1 MIEITSLLRIPK
13 RRLTLPSAQMF
24 PAGCCMPQV
33 ASLNAHRVLEA
44 DIHGDTLVVTPAGD
58 AVGFGLNVVNGEVA
72 KVLEVAKS
80 DRVKHLIID
89 LSQSNY
95 FGSVM
100 IGEFMRLGLAVRDRG
115 GRIAL
120 SGASVDMQ
128 DVLRIMKLDVMWEI
142 FPNRTEA
149 LSSIARVP
157 FFEHVWRKRRWFA
170 AAAAI
175 CLAIVIY
182 IVIPRPQYER
192 IYFPEVKKVW
202 EDILELRH
210 RQASDSEW
218 EILAARADT
227 KLKPIVAHLERYAN
241 ADRPAAR
248 ELLWL
253 ARDSIPQAL
262 HERNR
267 PWRGPDAM
275 MGNMFLEQI
284 EALLAGKPL
293 PEGGAPEEAGAHKPQ
308 VPTPGSTP
316 LPGAAHA
323 PPAAHAA
330 PSTPVTPAPAAPVPE
345 TPASPVTPPQ

>member
-1 MIEITSLLRIPK
+1 
-13 RRLTLPSAQMF
+13 
-24 PAGCCMPQV
+24 MPQV
-33 ASLNAHRVLEA
+33 ASLSTHRVLEA
-44 DIHGDTLVVTPAGD
+44 EIHGDTLVVTPAGD

-80 DRVKHLIID
+80 DRVKHLVID
-89 LSQSNY
+89 LSQANY

-142 FPNRTEA
+142 FPSRTDA

-170 AAAAI
+170 VAAAI
-175 CLAIVIY
+175 ALAIVIY

-262 HERNR
+262 QERNR
-267 PWRGPDAM
+267 PWKGPDAL
-275 MGNMFLEQI
+275 MGSLFLAQI
-284 EALLAGKPL
+284 EALLTNQPL
-293 PEGGAPEEAGAHKPQ
+293 PDTIPSEIEGAPKGEAP
-308 VPTPGSTP
+308 SS
-316 LPGAAHA
+316 PGAAHA
-323 PPAAHAA
+323 M
-330 PSTPVTPAPAAPVPE
+330 PSGMAVPTPAESSAPAEPI
-345 TPASPVTPPQ
+345 PVTPPAAATPE